1 MSPSDSAP
9 DDRKLGWTALTLSV
23 LGTVAALGLHHAGH
37 ILSLPATRPALLL
50 FGLAQLAAIGIGRT
64 ARTEPAGKAGVV
76 TGGSQ
81 LLLSL
86 LLLG

>member
-9 DDRKLGWTALTLSV
+9 DDRTLGWTALSLSV
-23 LGTVAALGLHHAGH
+23 LGTIAALGLHHAGLF
-37 ILSLPATRPALLL
+37 LSLPSTRPALVL

-76 TGGSQ
+76 TGGGQ

-86 LLLG
+86 FILG